1 MTVWQTIWGA
11 GFGCSRGWAFAR
23 KPSRLC
29 ALPTF
34 PKHFNGHDLRK
45 LLVFER
51 KALLKKIIAET
62 DIQYSKRFEVD
73 GGETFEHA
81 CSIGLEGVVSEV
93 RDSKYKQVH
102 IRADKRLGRE
112 SLRATRDVDDR
123 GFALD
128 GSKWDGLHLARRRGS
143 DQVYAG
149 KVDHGFDKDSA
160 KELQSRL
167 KPPIR
172 TTKPYSKRIAHRGIW
187 VEPSLLAEIEYR
199 AKSAEGRFGIRYS
212 RVCGRIC
219 DGRGRAQSSFSQR
232 GWMLGTSGR

>member
-73 GGETFEHA
+73 GGEMFEHA

-93 RDSKYKQVH
+93 RDNKY
-102 IRADKRLGRE
+102 
-112 SLRATRDVDDR
+112 
-123 GFALD
+123 
-128 GSKWDGLHLARRRGS
+128 
-143 DQVYAG
+143 
-149 KVDHGFDKDSA
+149 
-160 KELQSRL
+160 
-167 KPPIR
+167 
-172 TTKPYSKRIAHRGIW
+172 
-187 VEPSLLAEIEYR
+187 
-199 AKSAEGRFGIRYS
+199 
-212 RVCGRIC
+212 
-219 DGRGRAQSSFSQR
+219 
-232 GWMLGTSGR
+232 TSGRTKDWAEKACAQRETSTIAGSRSTAANGMACIWPDAEAAIRFTLARSITASTKTTPKNYSRASSRQSERPSPTVNALPIAASGSNRHCLRRSSTERSRLRGGSASGIQRIAGESVMVADERNRIFPSAAGC

>member
-93 RDSKYKQVH
+93 RDSKYKQGT
-102 IRADKRLGRE
+102 RPARTPGRRN
-112 SLRATRDVDDR
+112 LPPAP
-123 GFALD
+123 L
-128 GSKWDGLHLARRRGS
+128 RRRLWT
-143 DQVYAG
+143 
-149 KVDHGFDKDSA
+149 VD
-160 KELQSRL
+160 
-167 KPPIR
+167 
-172 TTKPYSKRIAHRGIW
+172 W
-187 VEPSLLAEIEYR
+187 PSSSTEA
-199 AKSAEGRFGIRYS
+199 
-212 RVCGRIC
+212 
-219 DGRGRAQSSFSQR
+219 AQ
-232 GWMLGTSGR
+232 